1 MTSVGG
7 SSFVTLGLAFAVV
20 CFLESKV
27 GQQPAKVKLVRRG
40 ENSGLVE
47 SRARRKYFINNLL
60 KTDCQHG
67 AFLALLWYSVYGGL
81 FTFYG
86 MLSAT

>member
-1 MTSVGG
+1 MTSVSG
-7 SSFVTLGLAFAVV
+7 SFSETLGLVLALAWS
-20 CFLESKV
+20 LERKV
-27 GQQPAKVKLVRRG
+27 GQQPVKVWLVRC
-40 ENSGLVE
+40 VE
-47 SRARRKYFINNLL
+47 FSDLLGCRARRKYFINNLL

>member
-1 MTSVGG
+1 VGG
-7 SSFVTLGLAFAVV
+7 SFTETSGLVFAVV
-20 CFLESKV
+20 WSLESKV
-27 GQQPAKVKLVRRG
+27 GQQPVKIWLVCG
-40 ENSGLVE
+40 VEFSGLFE

-67 AFLALLWYSVYGGL
+67 ANLLQSLLCVYGGL
-81 FTFYG
+81 FAFCG

>member
-1 MTSVGG
+1 M
-7 SSFVTLGLAFAVV
+7 
-20 CFLESKV
+20 
-27 GQQPAKVKLVRRG
+27 GQQPTKKWLVCG
-40 ENSGLVE
+40 VEFSGLFG

-67 AFLALLWYSVYGGL
+67 ANLLQSLFCVYGGL